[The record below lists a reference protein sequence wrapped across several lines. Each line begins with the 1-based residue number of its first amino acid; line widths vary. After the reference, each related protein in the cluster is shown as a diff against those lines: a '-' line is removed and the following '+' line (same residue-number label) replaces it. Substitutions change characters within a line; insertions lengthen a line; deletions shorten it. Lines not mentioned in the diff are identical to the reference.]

1 LMGVS
6 PRRTFALAMG
16 IAFVLI
22 ALAATLYA
30 MRTAVSPSDG
40 PALLLYA
47 FEAVIIGGM
56 GSFWGTFLGGIAL
69 GVAQQIGFYI
79 DPGWGI
85 WLGHVL
91 FLLLLTIRPQG
102 LLPKTA

>member
-1 LMGVS
+1 MACA
-6 PRRTFALAMG
+6 PRSLH
-16 IAFVLI
+16 
-22 ALAATLYA
+22 
-30 MRTAVSPSDG
+30 PG

-56 GSFWGTFLGGIAL
+56 GSFWGTFAGGIAL
-69 GVAQQIGFYI
+69 GIAQQIGFYF

-91 FLLLLTIRPQG
+91 FLGRADREAAG
-102 LLPKTA
+102 LLPQNRLMLY

>member
-1 LMGVS
+1 MHTQS
-6 PRRTFALAMG
+6 P
-16 IAFVLI
+16 
-22 ALAATLYA
+22 
-30 MRTAVSPSDG
+30 DK
-40 PALLLYA
+40 ALLQLIDRRLREGA
-47 FEAVIIGGM
+47 SIEIGGM

>member
-1 LMGVS
+1 
-6 PRRTFALAMG
+6 
-16 IAFVLI
+16 
-22 ALAATLYA
+22 
-30 MRTAVSPSDG
+30 MRTAVSPTDG

-56 GSFWGTFLGGIAL
+56 GSFWGTFVGGMTLGIA
-69 GVAQQIGFYI
+69 QQVGFYF

-85 WLGHVL
+85 WLGHVV
-91 FLLLLTIRPQG
+91 FLGVLVARPQG